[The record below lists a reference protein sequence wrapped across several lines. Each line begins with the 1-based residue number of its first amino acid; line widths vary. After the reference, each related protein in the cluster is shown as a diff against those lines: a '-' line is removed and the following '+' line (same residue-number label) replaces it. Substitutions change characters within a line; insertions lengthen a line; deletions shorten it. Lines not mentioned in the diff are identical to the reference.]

1 MRQSKQCRSDG
12 LVMFFFL
19 VGSLAKNKERA
30 LTLVYYYHQNPS
42 DNFPVFF
49 FFSHGLLYHR
59 LRLVAYDA
67 WVVLRVHTTMPSLF
81 FFSFSLTKSHEE
93 VTKSDTMW
101 RQVGFVFF
109 FFLSKK
115 LIAVSLLFHT
125 CGNMFC
131 SFFVLF
137 FFLPPSGP
145 VINTGPP
152 FDHEPCRRRE
162 QNKRQSVEHTHTHTR
177 KG

>member
-1 MRQSKQCRSDG
+1 MAWLCFF
-12 LVMFFFL
+12 VFFL

-49 FFSHGLLYHR
+49 VFFSHGLLYHR

-101 RQVGFVFF
+101 RQVGF
-109 FFLSKK
+109 FFLSFQE
-115 LIAVSLLFHT
+115 ANS
-125 CGNMFC
+125 
-131 SFFVLF
+131 SF
-137 FFLPPSGP
+137 
-145 VINTGPP
+145 PP
-152 FDHEPCRRRE
+152 FSHVR
-162 QNKRQSVEHTHTHTR
+162 
-177 KG
+177 